1 MTSSHFAA
9 AARRWGPYVL
19 AGFLILADFLWLSRG
34 LFHAAHGYRD
44 WALSRGLYSDVVEL
58 GAEHYLRGLHMIHP
72 IPYLHDRIEYPILLG
87 FALWLPSWLP
97 AGPASW
103 FAVTG
108 LMTAAATFGSI
119 ALIRR
124 QSPSA
129 VWWIAASPALLIDS
143 GINWDLIGIVFLV
156 GAVVWFGESRYRS
169 SGAFAGIGAC
179 FKLFPVIVA
188 PLAVAALGSRWRR
201 ALAHQH
207 ATGLVDTAP
216 GAEVASRRADMVR
229 WVVPF
234 VVVSAVVT
242 LPFLVLAPSNT
253 LWFYRFNSVRPLK
266 DSVWLLAQNAV
277 GGSVVSNQFIN
288 TASFCLVVAV
298 TAYAAWMVWRSP
310 DASQGRGLAL
320 ATALVIIVW
329 MAVNKIWNPQYV
341 LWVFAAGALAGLP
354 GGFGVALG
362 VVAVFDYVYEFVL
375 RLPARSGAFSWA
387 GYTSIVARSLL
398 FAAMGAWA
406 VMALRQLVAD
416 RTAAPATPEPVRSAV

>member
-1 MTSSHFAA
+1 VSSSRFAVVT
-9 AARRWGPYVL
+9 RRWAPYAL
-19 AGFLILADFLWLSRG
+19 AGFLIMADFVWLSRG
-34 LFHAAHGYRD
+34 LFHAADGYRD
-44 WALSRGLYSDVVEL
+44 WALSRGLYSDIVAL
-58 GAEHYLRGLHMIHP
+58 GAEHYLRGIHMIHP

-119 ALIRR
+119 ALVRR

-156 GAVVWFGESRYRS
+156 GAVVWFGESRYRA

-201 ALAHQH
+201 ALAHQRS
-207 ATGLVDTAP
+207 AGVNDRAP
-216 GAEVASRRADMVR
+216 GAAAASRRVDMVR

-253 LWFYRFNSVRPLK
+253 LYFYRFNSVRPLK
-266 DSVWLLAQNAV
+266 DSVWILAQNAV
-277 GGSVVSNQFIN
+277 GDSAVSNHVIN
-288 TASFCLVVAV
+288 TASFLLVAAV
-298 TAYAAWMVWRSP
+298 TLYAAWMVWRAP
-310 DASQGRGLAL
+310 DADHPRALAL

-329 MAVNKIWNPQYV
+329 MAVNKIWNPQYI
-341 LWVFAAGALAGLP
+341 LWVFAAGAVASMP

-362 VVAVFDYVYEFVL
+362 AVAVFDYVYEFVL
-375 RLPARSGAFSWA
+375 RLPSRSHAFAWA

-398 FAAMGAWA
+398 FAAMGAWT
-406 VMALRQLVAD
+406 VMALQRLVAD
-416 RTAAPATPEPVRSAV
+416 RTAAPAPPEPVRSAV